1 MPRTLTIISK
11 PPKLEQKKRVAA
23 YARVSCGK
31 DAMLHSLSAQV
42 SHYSKFIQN
51 HTEWIYAGVYV
62 DEAKTGTR
70 DTRDGFQNLI
80 ADCRA
85 GKVDM
90 ILTKSIS
97 RFARNTVSLL
107 EIARECKALGVDIYF
122 EEQNIH
128 TISGDGELMM
138 TILASYAQE
147 ESLSASENQK
157 WRILKNFQEGKPWSG
172 TIHGYRYENGKYV
185 IVPEEAAL
193 IQKIFQWYLDGYGY
207 NAIARGLNAEGA
219 RTRNDKLWYQSTIM
233 AILRNEAYTGDL
245 LLQKTYRENHMTKRK
260 RFNQGEHPM
269 FRVEEAHEAII
280 CKETF
285 DAVQNEIACRAN
297 RFQKPVTTKP
307 EHPFSG
313 KLVCGVCG
321 GSFHM
326 KETHGGPVWTCG
338 KFNRF
343 GKSVCTSKHIPEDVL
358 INNSATALGQT
369 AFDEQTFGDRVDRI
383 QACNDNTLIYR
394 FKDGTVTKVKWKDK
408 SRSQSWTDEMK
419 EAARQRTFERNK
431 AQCQK

>member
-1 MPRTLTIISK
+1 MSGTLTIISK

-42 SHYSKFIQN
+42 SYYSKFIQS

-62 DEAKTGTR
+62 DEAKSGTR
-70 DTRDGFQNLI
+70 DTREGFQKMI

-90 ILTKSIS
+90 ILAKSIS
-97 RFARNTVSLL
+97 RFARNTVVLL

-157 WRILKNFQEGKPWSG
+157 WRILKNFKEGKPWSG
-172 TIHGYRYENGKYV
+172 TIHGYRYENGKFV
-185 IVPEEAAL
+185 FVPEEAAL
-193 IQKIFQWYLDGYGY
+193 IQKIFEWYLEGYGY
-207 NAIARGLNAEGA
+207 NAIAQRLNAEGA
-219 RTRNDKLWYQSTIM
+219 KTRNDKLWYQSTIM

-245 LLQKTYRENHMTKRK
+245 LLQKTYRENHMTKQK

-269 FRVEEAHEAII
+269 FRVEEAHDAII

-285 DAVQNEIACRAN
+285 DAVQKEIAHRAN
-297 RFQKPVTTKP
+297 RLQKPATSKTV
-307 EHPFSG
+307 HPFNG
-313 KLVCGVCG
+313 KLYCGVCG
-321 GSFHM
+321 GSYHR

-343 GKSVCTSKHIPEDVL
+343 GKSACASKHIPEDILMSVT
-358 INNSATALGQT
+358 AKALGQAT
-369 AFDEQTFGDRVDRI
+369 IDEPAFRDRVDRI
-383 QACNDNTLIYR
+383 QACNDNTLIFR
-394 FKDGTVTKVKWKDK
+394 FIDGTETNVKWKDK
-408 SRSQSWTDEMK
+408 LRSQSWTDEMRA
-419 EAARQRTFERNK
+419 AARQRTFERIK

>member
-1 MPRTLTIISK
+1 MPRTLTKISK
-11 PPKLEQKKRVAA
+11 PPKLEKKKRVAA

-42 SHYSKFIQN
+42 SYYSKFIQSHN
-51 HTEWIYAGVYV
+51 EWIYAGVYV
-62 DEAKTGTR
+62 DEAKTGTKDAR
-70 DTRDGFQNLI
+70 EGFQNLI

-107 EIARECKALGVDIYF
+107 EIARECKALGVDICF

-147 ESLSASENQK
+147 ESLSVSENQK
-157 WRILKNFQEGKPWSG
+157 WRIRKNFEEGKPWSG

-185 IVPEEAAL
+185 IVSEEATL
-193 IQKIFQWYLDGYGY
+193 VQKIFEWYLEGYGY
-207 NAIARGLNAEGA
+207 NAIAQRLNAEGA

-233 AILRNEAYTGDL
+233 AILRNGVYTGDL

-269 FRVEEAHEAII
+269 FWVEEAHEAII
-280 CKETF
+280 SKETF
-285 DAVQNEIACRAN
+285 EAVQNEIACRAN
-297 RFQKPVTTKP
+297 RFKKPPTDRP
-307 EHPFSG
+307 AHPFNG
-313 KLVCGVCG
+313 KLFCGVCG
-321 GSFHM
+321 SSYHR
-326 KETHGGPVWTCG
+326 KETHAGPVWTCG
-338 KFNRF
+338 RFNTF
-343 GKSVCTSKHIPEDVL
+343 GKSACASKHISEDVL
-358 INNSATALGQT
+358 ISTTATVLGQA
-369 AFDEQTFGDRVDRI
+369 AFDERVFRDRVERI
-383 QACNDNTLIYR
+383 QVCSDNVLIYR
-394 FKDGTVTKVKWKDK
+394 FKDGTETRVKWKDK
-408 SRSQSWTDEMK
+408 SRSQSWTDEMR
-419 EAARQRTFERNK
+419 AAAQQRTLERNK
-431 AQCQK
+431 QKCQK

>member
-1 MPRTLTIISK
+1 MHGTLTIISK
-11 PPKLEQKKRVAA
+11 PPKLEHKKRVAA

-42 SHYSKFIQN
+42 SHYSKFIQG
-51 HTEWIYAGVYV
+51 HPEWIYAGVYV
-62 DEAKTGTR
+62 DEAKTGTKDAR
-70 DTRDGFQNLI
+70 EGFQNLI

-107 EIARECKALGVDIYF
+107 EIARECKAQGVDIYF

-147 ESLSASENQK
+147 ESLSVSENQK
-157 WRILKNFQEGKPWSG
+157 WRIRKNFKEGKPWSG
-172 TIHGYRYENGKYV
+172 TIHGYRHENGKYV

-193 IQKIFQWYLDGYGY
+193 IQKIFQWYLLGHGY
-207 NAIARGLNAEGA
+207 NAIARRMNAEGS

-233 AILRNEAYTGDL
+233 AILRNSAYTGDL

-260 RFNQGEHPM
+260 RFNQGEHPK
-269 FRVEEAHEAII
+269 FRVEDAHDAII
-280 CKETF
+280 SKETF
-285 DAVQNEIACRAN
+285 NAVQKEIARRAN
-297 RFQKPVTTKP
+297 RFKQPVTDKP
-307 EHPFSG
+307 EHPFNG

-321 GSFHM
+321 CSFHR
-326 KETHGGPVWTCG
+326 KETQGGPVWTCG
-338 KFNRF
+338 RFNTF
-343 GKSVCTSKHIPEDVL
+343 GKSACASKHIPEDTL
-358 INNSATALGQT
+358 MSATASALGL
-369 AFDEQTFGDRVDRI
+369 AEFDEHAFHEKVDRV
-383 QACNDNTLIYR
+383 QVCNENTLIYHLN
-394 FKDGTVTKVKWKDK
+394 DGTETTVKWKDK
-408 SRSQSWTDEMK
+408 SRSQSWTDEMRVV
-419 EAARQRTFERNK
+419 ARQRTLERNK
-431 AQCQK
+431 QQCQK

>member
-11 PPKLEQKKRVAA
+11 PPKLEHKKRVAA

-31 DAMLHSLSAQV
+31 DAMLRSLSAQV
-42 SHYSKFIQN
+42 SYYSKFIQC
-51 HTEWIYAGVYV
+51 HPEWIYVGVYV
-62 DEAKTGTR
+62 DEAKSGTR
-70 DTRDGFQNLI
+70 DTREGFQNLI

-90 ILTKSIS
+90 VLTKSIS

-157 WRILKNFQEGKPWSG
+157 WRILKNFKEGKPWSG
-172 TIHGYRYENGKYV
+172 TIHGYQYENGKYV
-185 IVPEEAAL
+185 IVPEEASL
-193 IQKIFQWYLDGYGY
+193 IQEIFQWYLLGHGY
-207 NAIARGLNAEGA
+207 NAIAQRLNAEGS
-219 RTRNDKLWYQSTIM
+219 RTRNDKPWYQSTIM

-269 FRVEEAHEAII
+269 FRVEEAHDAII
-280 CKETF
+280 SNETF
-285 DAVQNEIACRAN
+285 DAVQREIARRASG
-297 RFQKPVTTKP
+297 FKKPPTDKPV
-307 EHPFSG
+307 HPFIG

-321 GSFHM
+321 GIFHR
-326 KETHGGPVWTCG
+326 KESHSGPVWTCG
-338 KFNRF
+338 KYNTF
-343 GKSVCTSKHIPEDVL
+343 GKSACASKHIPEDVL
-358 INNSATALGQT
+358 MNTTATALDQA
-369 AFDEQTFGDRVDRI
+369 AFNEPAFRDRVDRI
-383 QACNDNTLIYR
+383 QVCNDNMLIYR
-394 FKDGTVTKVKWKDK
+394 FKDGTESTVKWKDK
-408 SRSQSWTDEMK
+408 PRCQSWTDEMR
-419 EAARQRTFERNK
+419 ETARQRTLERNK
-431 AQCQK
+431 QQCQK

>member
-1 MPRTLTIISK
+1 MPRTLKIISK
-11 PPKLEQKKRVAA
+11 PPKLEHKKRVAA

-42 SHYSKFIQN
+42 SYYSKFIQS
-51 HTEWIYAGVYV
+51 HSEWIYVGVYM
-62 DEAKTGTR
+62 DEAKTGTK
-70 DTRDGFQNLI
+70 DTREGFQNLI

-97 RFARNTVSLL
+97 RFARNTVALL
-107 EIARECKALGVDIYF
+107 QIARECKALGVDIYF

-157 WRILKNFQEGKPWSG
+157 WRILKNFKEGKPWSG
-172 TIHGYRYENGKYV
+172 TIHGYRYENGKYA

-193 IQKIFQWYLDGYGY
+193 IQQIFQWYLDGQGY
-207 NAIARGLNAEGA
+207 NAIAQRLNAEGS

-260 RFNQGEHPM
+260 RFNHGEHPM
-269 FRVEEAHEAII
+269 FLVEEAHAAIV

-285 DAVQNEIACRAN
+285 DAVQKEIACRAN

-321 GSFHM
+321 GNFHR
-326 KETHGGPVWTCG
+326 KEAHGGPVWTCG

-343 GKSVCTSKHIPEDVL
+343 GKSACVSKRIPEDIL
-358 INNSATALGQT
+358 MSTTATAFGQSI
-369 AFDEQTFGDRVDRI
+369 FDEQAFRDGVEHVL
-383 QACNDNTLIYR
+383 ACNENKLIYR
-394 FKDGTVTKVKWKDK
+394 FKDGTETNVKWKDK
-408 SRSQSWTDEMK
+408 PRSQSWTDEMR
-419 EAARQRTFERNK
+419 EAARQRTFERK
-431 AQCQK
+431 KQQCQK

>member
-11 PPKLEQKKRVAA
+11 PPKLQQKKQVAA

-31 DAMLHSLSAQV
+31 DAMLHSLSVQV
-42 SHYSKFIQN
+42 SYYSKFIQS
-51 HTEWIYAGVYV
+51 HPKWIYAGVYV
-62 DEAKTGTR
+62 DEAKTGTK
-70 DTRDGFQNLI
+70 DNRDGFQRLI

-107 EIARECKALGVDIYF
+107 ELARECKALGVDIYF

-147 ESLSASENQK
+147 ESLSVSENQK
-157 WRILKNFQEGKPWSG
+157 WRVQKNFKEGKPWSG
-172 TIHGYRYENGKYV
+172 TIHGYRYENGKYF

-193 IQKIFQWYLDGYGY
+193 IQKIFQWYMEGLGY
-207 NAIARGLNAEGA
+207 NAVAQRLNAEGS

-233 AILRNEAYTGDL
+233 AILRNAAYTGDL

-269 FRVEEAHEAII
+269 FRVEEAHDAII
-280 CKETF
+280 SKETF
-285 DAVQNEIACRAN
+285 DAVQTEIARRAD
-297 RFQKPVTTKP
+297 RFQKPATDKP
-307 EHPFSG
+307 EHPFGG
-313 KLVCGVCG
+313 KLVCCVCG
-321 GSFHM
+321 GSFHR
-326 KETHGGPVWTCG
+326 KESHGGFVWTCG
-338 KFNRF
+338 RFNTF
-343 GKSVCTSKHIPEDVL
+343 GKSACASKHIPEDVL
-358 INNSATALGQT
+358 ISTTATALGQA
-369 AFDEQTFGDRVDRI
+369 AFDEQDFRDRVDRV
-383 QACNDNTLIYR
+383 QVCNENTLIYR
-394 FKDGTVTKVKWKDK
+394 FINGAETNVKWKDK

-419 EAARQRTFERNK
+419 AA
-431 AQCQK
+431 AQ

>member
-1 MPRTLTIISK
+1 MPRTLTMISK
-11 PPKLEQKKRVAA
+11 PPKLQQKMRVAA

-42 SHYSKFIQN
+42 SYYSKFIQR
-51 HTEWIYAGVYV
+51 HPEWIYAGVYA
-62 DEAKTGTR
+62 DEAKSGTK
-70 DTRDGFQNLI
+70 DNRDGFQQLI

-107 EIARECKALGVDIYF
+107 QIARECKAQGVDIYF

-128 TISGDGELMM
+128 TMSGDGELMM
-138 TILASYAQE
+138 TILAAYAQE

-157 WRILKNFQEGKPWSG
+157 WRIIKNFKEGKPWSG

-185 IVPEEAAL
+185 IVPEEATL
-193 IQKIFQWYLDGYGY
+193 IQQIFQLYLLGHGY
-207 NAIARGLNAEGA
+207 NAIAQRLNAEGA
-219 RTRNDKLWYQSTIM
+219 RTRNDKLWYQSTVM
-233 AILRNEAYTGDL
+233 AILRNATYTGDL
-245 LLQKTYRENHMTKRK
+245 MLQKTYRENHMTKRK
-260 RFNQGEHPM
+260 RFNQGEHAM

-285 DAVQNEIACRAN
+285 DAVQREISRHVDSYK
-297 RFQKPVTTKP
+297 KPAIDKP
-307 EHPFSG
+307 GHHFNG
-313 KLVCGVCG
+313 KLVCCVCG
-321 GSFHM
+321 GSYHR

-343 GKSVCTSKHIPEDVL
+343 GKSACASKHIPEDIL
-358 INNSATALGQT
+358 MSATVAVLGFAT
-369 AFDEQTFGDRVDRI
+369 FDEQAFRDRMERI
-383 QACNDNTLIYR
+383 QACNENTLIFR
-394 FKDGTVTKVKWKDK
+394 LKDGTETSVKWTDK
-408 SRSQSWTDEMK
+408 SRRQSWTDEMR
-419 EAARQRTFERNK
+419 EAARQTTFERNK
-431 AQCQK
+431 AQCPK

>member
-42 SHYSKFIQN
+42 SYYSNFIQS
-51 HTEWIYAGVYV
+51 HPEWIYAGVYV
-62 DEAKTGTR
+62 DEAKSGTKNN
-70 DTRDGFQNLI
+70 RDGFQQMI

-97 RFARNTVSLL
+97 RFARNTVALL
-107 EIARECKALGVDIYF
+107 QTARECKALGVDIYF

-157 WRILKNFQEGKPWSG
+157 WRILKNFKEGKPWSG
-172 TIHGYRYENGKYV
+172 TIHGYRYEKGKYA
-185 IVPEEAAL
+185 IVPDEAAL
-193 IQKIFQWYLDGYGY
+193 IQKIFQWYQEGYGY
-207 NAIARGLNAEGA
+207 NAIAQRLNAEGA
-219 RTRNDKLWYQSTIM
+219 KTRNDKLWCQSTIM
-233 AILRNEAYTGDL
+233 AILRNEAFTGDL

-260 RFNQGEHPM
+260 RINQGEHPM
-269 FRVEEAHEAII
+269 FRVEDAHEAIV

-285 DAVQNEIACRAN
+285 DAVQKEIAHRAN
-297 RFQKPVTTKP
+297 RFQKPATSKP
-307 EHPFSG
+307 VHPFNG

-321 GSFHM
+321 GSYHR
-326 KETHGGPVWTCG
+326 KETHAGPVWTCG
-338 KFNRF
+338 RFNTF
-343 GKSVCTSKHIPEDVL
+343 GKSACASKHIPEDILMSVTAAVL
-358 INNSATALGQT
+358 DFTT
-369 AFDEQTFGDRVDRI
+369 FDEQAFRDRVDRI
-383 QACNDNTLIYR
+383 QVRNENTLIYR
-394 FKDGTVTKVKWKDK
+394 LKDATETIVKWKDK

-419 EAARQRTFERNK
+419 AAARQRALERNQ

>member
-11 PPKLEQKKRVAA
+11 PPKLGHKKRVAA

-42 SHYSKFIQN
+42 SYYSKFIQS
-51 HTEWIYAGVYV
+51 HPEWIYAGVYV
-62 DEAKTGTR
+62 DEAKTGTK
-70 DTRDGFQNLI
+70 DTREGFQQLI

-85 GKVDM
+85 RKVDM

-97 RFARNTVSLL
+97 RFARNTVALL
-107 EIARECKALGVDIYF
+107 EIARECKTIEVDIYF

-157 WRILKNFQEGKPWSG
+157 WRVRKNFEEGKPWSG
-172 TIHGYRYENGKYV
+172 TIHGYRYENGKFV
-185 IVPEEAAL
+185 IVSEESAL
-193 IQKIFQWYLDGYGY
+193 IRNIFQWYLDGHGY
-207 NAIARGLNAEGA
+207 NAIAQRLNAEGS

-233 AILRNEAYTGDL
+233 AILRNSAYTGDL

-260 RFNQGEHPM
+260 RFNDGEYPM
-269 FRVEEAHEAII
+269 FRVEEAHDAII

-285 DAVQNEIACRAN
+285 DAVQKEIARRAD
-297 RFQKPVTTKP
+297 RFKKPATCNAKN
-307 EHPFSG
+307 PFSG
-313 KLVCGVCG
+313 KLVCGICG
-321 GSFHM
+321 GSYHR

-338 KFNRF
+338 RFNTF
-343 GKSVCTSKHIPEDVL
+343 GRSVCASKHLPEDTL
-358 INNSATALGQT
+358 MSATAAALGFAT
-369 AFDEQTFGDRVDRI
+369 FDEQALRDRI
-383 QACNDNTLIYR
+383 ERVRICNDNMLIYR
-394 FKDGTVTKVKWKDK
+394 LKDGTETKVKWKDK
-408 SRSQSWTDEMK
+408 SRSQSWTEEMRVV
-419 EAARQRTFERNK
+419 ARQRTLERNK
-431 AQCQK
+431 QQCQK

>member
-42 SHYSKFIQN
+42 SYYSKFIQG
-51 HTEWIYAGVYV
+51 HPEWIYAGVYV
-62 DEAKTGTR
+62 DEAKSGTK
-70 DTRDGFQNLI
+70 DNRDGFQRLI

-97 RFARNTVSLL
+97 RFARNTVALL
-107 EIARECKALGVDIYF
+107 EIARECKAQGVDIYF

-147 ESLSASENQK
+147 ESLSVSENQK
-157 WRILKNFQEGKPWSG
+157 WRVQKNFKEGKPWSG
-172 TIHGYRYENGKYV
+172 TIHGYRCENGKYL
-185 IVPEEAAL
+185 IVSEEAAL
-193 IQKIFQWYLDGYGY
+193 VQQIFQLYMEGNGY
-207 NAIARGLNAEGA
+207 NAIAKRLNAEGS

-233 AILRNEAYTGDL
+233 AILRNDAYTGDL

-280 CKETF
+280 NKEMF
-285 DAVQNEIACRAN
+285 EAVQIEIARRAN
-297 RFQKPVTTKP
+297 RFQKPATSKP
-307 EHPFSG
+307 VHPFNG
-313 KLVCGVCG
+313 NLVCAFCG
-321 GSFHM
+321 GSYHR
-326 KETHGGPVWTCG
+326 KETHAGPVWTCG
-338 KFNRF
+338 KYNTF
-343 GKSVCTSKHIPEDVL
+343 GKSACESKHIPEDIL
-358 INNSATALGQT
+358 INTTAVILGFAT
-369 AFDEQTFGDRVDRI
+369 FDEPAFRDRVDRI
-383 QACNDNTLIYR
+383 QACNDNTLMYR
-394 FKDGTVTKVKWKDK
+394 FIDGTETIVKWKDK
-408 SRSQSWTDEMK
+408 SRTQSWTDEMR
-419 EAARQRTFERNK
+419 ETARQGTLERSK
-431 AQCQK
+431 AQCPK